1 MRWDLQ
7 QHRHVWGRSF
17 QGIGSVLRMVLLSL
31 LGISLVI
38 GCQPQSLPPATPP
51 ISSRSTTTQI
61 SPSPSAA
68 CVSRYDAAVDYFPDK
83 VQFQYAQGIRVE
95 YHRHYKIVT
104 LPSSTQ
110 PAYPAITY
118 ILVQCGTPAP
128 SGVQGTVVT
137 VPIATIAALSST
149 YLPHLDSLGVLDR
162 LVAIDHRKHI
172 NNRTVQTY
180 VQQGKVREVGTE
192 SSLNTE
198 QLLDVNPALV
208 MTYQIPGATADNV
221 TRLTAAGLTVVV
233 NAEYLETSPL
243 GRAEWLKFMALFFNR
258 EREANQHFADVVQ
271 RYQKVAAIA
280 AAATD
285 RPTILAGLEIG
296 GTWYM
301 PGGRSYV
308 ATYFRDAGGSY
319 LWAAD
324 STTGS
329 IPLSFETVLDR
340 AALANVWLTSSL
352 DWKTHADILATD
364 RRYLNFAAVRTK
376 RVFNNNARVNASG
389 GNDYWEQGVLQP
401 DVVLADLVKILHP
414 TLLPSHQLVYY
425 RQLN

>member
-1 MRWDLQ
+1 
-7 QHRHVWGRSF
+7 
-17 QGIGSVLRMVLLSL
+17 
-31 LGISLVI
+31 
-38 GCQPQSLPPATPP
+38 
-51 ISSRSTTTQI
+51 
-61 SPSPSAA
+61 
-68 CVSRYDAAVDYFPDK
+68 
-83 VQFQYAQGIRVE
+83 
-95 YHRHYKIVT
+95 
-104 LPSSTQ
+104 
-110 PAYPAITY
+110 
-118 ILVQCGTPAP
+118 
-128 SGVQGTVVT
+128 VQGTVVT

-389 GNDYWEQGVLQP
+389 GNDYWEQGILQP